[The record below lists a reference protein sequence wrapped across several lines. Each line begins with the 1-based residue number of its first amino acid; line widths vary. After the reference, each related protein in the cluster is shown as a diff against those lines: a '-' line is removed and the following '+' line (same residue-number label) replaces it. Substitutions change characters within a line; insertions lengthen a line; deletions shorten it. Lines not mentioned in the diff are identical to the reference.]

1 MDDPTPHPRV
11 MIGVLTLAELQHLK
25 QAQEIANL
33 ASACHVAERC
43 APTRVDGVTWLD
55 TRPMLDPREC
65 SGSSIDLAATYLHYL
80 EFAGIATRHPDQ
92 RHLVRLKMPAPLAAA
107 AQDGA

>member
-1 MDDPTPHPRV
+1 

-33 ASACHVAERC
+33 AATCHVAERC
-43 APTRVDGVTWLD
+43 AVVKVAGVSWLD

-65 SGSSIDLAATYLHYL
+65 SGAAIDLAVTYLHYL
-80 EFAGIATRHPDQ
+80 EFSGIATRHPDQ
-92 RHLVRLKMPAPLAAA
+92 RHLVLLKMLAPLASAP
-107 AQDGA
+107 QDGT